1 MADAHSRLPI
11 VRPAAVIAA
20 LEQRSRWILGFFC
33 LMFLLGT
40 CGRASQKLF
49 WHDEL
54 FTLYMTR
61 LPGLGDVWRAIADGA
76 EASPPLFAAI
86 TRAST
91 GLLGEGLITVRLP
104 AIAGFLIAS
113 LAACVFVTR
122 RCGPIYGL
130 VACLLPTAT
139 DAYVYA
145 YEARPYGIVLALA
158 GIAMVSWQ
166 RATDD
171 RHRAVS
177 LALLLSSLIAALWSH
192 YYAVL
197 LLIPLA
203 LGEMARFWR
212 RRTPDWTM
220 WAVLVT
226 PLGALAPMAALIQS
240 AVDGAP
246 ALFSTVRPGVVIE
259 SYEAVL
265 LPLAVPAVVILT
277 AIGVATTVGRRAL
290 PFDEPHPADAVPFH
304 EWVAAVALMLLPV
317 WGAVAGGLVVG
328 TFVPR
333 YAVSWVVGFSITAAF
348 VAATMSSRPKLVGA
362 IALVTLLGW
371 TSAKMARST
380 RLLALDAPTIAEAN
394 AALLNERGLPLPI
407 VVTHAHVFFP
417 LVEYAPRDIATRLV
431 LLAGPPR
438 VAELWGPET
447 REQSLVAL
455 STRFPIHVEEFD
467 TFITTHRHFLVYGP
481 PMWVNAELR
490 AAGARL
496 SIIAEERGFARFS
509 MSNPAGILLYE
520 ATFD

>member
-1 MADAHSRLPI
+1 
-11 VRPAAVIAA
+11 VPAVVIAA
-20 LEQRSRWILGFFC
+20 LEQRSRQILGFFC
-33 LMFLLGT
+33 LTFLLGT

-86 TRAST
+86 TRASI

-113 LAACVFVTR
+113 LAAYVFVTR

-130 VACLLPTAT
+130 VACFLPTAT
-139 DAYVYA
+139 HAYVYA
-145 YEARPYGIVLALA
+145 YEARPYGMVLALT

-166 RATDD
+166 RATGD

-177 LALLLSSLIAALWSH
+177 LALLLSSLTAALWSH
-192 YYAVL
+192 YYTVL

-203 LGEMARFWR
+203 LGELARFWR

-220 WAVLVT
+220 WAVLLT
-226 PLGALAPMAALIQS
+226 PLVALAPAAVLIQS
-240 AVDGAP
+240 AVDGASD
-246 ALFSTVRPGVVIE
+246 LYSTVRPGVVIE

-265 LPLAVPAVVILT
+265 LPLAVPAVVILM
-277 AIGVATTVGRRAL
+277 AIGVATTAGRQAR
-290 PFDEPHPADAVPFH
+290 PVDEPHPADAVPFH

-317 WGAVAGGLVVG
+317 WGAVASGLVFG
-328 TFVPR
+328 TFMPR
-333 YAVSWVVGFSITAAF
+333 YAVSWVVGFCITAAF
-348 VAATMSSRPKLVGA
+348 AAATMSSRPKLVGA

-371 TSAKMARST
+371 TSAKMASSA

-417 LVEYAPRDIATRLV
+417 LVEYAPRDIAARLV

-438 VAELWGPET
+438 VTEQWGAGT

-467 TFITTHRHFLVYGP
+467 TFITTHRHFLMYGP
-481 PMWVNAELR
+481 PMWVTEELR

-496 SIIAEERGFARFS
+496 SVIAEERGFARFS
-509 MSNPAGILLYE
+509 MSNPAGILLHE
-520 ATFD
+520 VTFD